1 MILIN
6 LLPHR
11 EARRKR
17 QRELFFAS
25 LGAAVFAGG
34 VLLGI
39 GYLGVQAMIVTQ
51 QSRNSA
57 LKAEITRLDSQ
68 IKDIATLRTE
78 IDGLRA
84 RQQAVEDLQADRNQ
98 PVFLL
103 EEMAKQLPEGAYVT
117 QMKQEGQVVTIN
129 GFAQSQ
135 ERVSEVLRIFANDSE
150 WLERPELVFIR
161 ASNLTIGKDAKRL
174 AEFQMRVS
182 LRRPRDK
189 DAQKPDPSKAGSA
202 TPVPKKA

>member
-11 EARRKR
+11 EAKRKR

-34 VLLGI
+34 IVLGL
-39 GYLGVQAMIVTQ
+39 GYLTLQAMISNQ
-51 QSRNSA
+51 QSRNA
-57 LKAEITRLDSQ
+57 LLKTEITRLDGQ
-68 IKDIATLRTE
+68 IKDIASLRSE
-78 IDGLRA
+78 IDSLRA

-103 EEMAKQLPEGAYVT
+103 DELAKQLPEGVYIT
-117 QMKQEGQVVTIN
+117 LLKQEGQVVSIN

-135 ERVSEVLRIFANDSE
+135 ERVSEVLRTFANSTE
-150 WLERPELVFIR
+150 WLERPELVFIK
-161 ASNLTIGKDAKRL
+161 ASSLTIGKDAKRL

-182 LRRPRDK
+182 LKRPRDK
-189 DAQKPDPSKAGSA
+189 DKDAAKPGDAGGPA
-202 TPVPKKA
+202 VAKKS

>member
-1 MILIN
+1 VILIN

-25 LGAAVFAGG
+25 LGAAVFVGG
-34 VLLGI
+34 VVLGF
-39 GYLGVQAMIVTQ
+39 GYLALQAMIANQ
-51 QSRNSA
+51 QSRNA
-57 LKAEITRLDSQ
+57 ILKAEITRLDGQ
-68 IKDIATLRTE
+68 IKDIATLRSE

-103 EEMAKQLPEGAYVT
+103 DEMAKQLPEGAYIT
-117 QMKQEGQVVTIN
+117 LLKQEGQVVTIN

-135 ERVSEVLRIFANDSE
+135 ERVSEVLRIFANNSE
-150 WLERPELVFIR
+150 WLERPELLFIR

-182 LRRPRDK
+182 LKRPRDK
-189 DAQKPDPSKAGSA
+189 DAQKPSAPGA
-202 TPVPKKA
+202 TPSAVKKS